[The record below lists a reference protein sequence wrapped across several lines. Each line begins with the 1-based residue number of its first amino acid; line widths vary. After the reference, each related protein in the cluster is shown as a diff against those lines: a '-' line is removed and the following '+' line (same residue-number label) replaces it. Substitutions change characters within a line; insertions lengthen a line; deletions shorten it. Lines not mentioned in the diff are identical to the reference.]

1 MKKKSIKMAASVA
14 VLAVLCGTYFG
25 VKTYVAKQEEQ
36 EEQQE
41 ETVTNVISTNESD
54 IKSLKFVIDKKEVTF
69 EKDND
74 TWVKAD
80 EKEFPVNQEKIE
92 EAASALASIDA
103 DRVLEDA
110 EDLYEYG
117 LDEPQNTITVTT
129 NDDKQTSIRVGMENE
144 STSQYY
150 VSKDDDKN
158 TVYVV
163 PDTSISPFMDDL
175 YDYAEMEDFPV
186 VESANVSKIQVN
198 GSETSYTLEKEPDD
212 GFWYLRGD
220 TDSEQADT
228 SSVNNLTSALGSM
241 TYDSFANYNCTDLS
255 DYGLKEPYATITV
268 DYEEEAPTAEDE
280 NSDET
285 TETETSEIENQT
297 ETKSSETGNQDET
310 ESAELD
316 DETETESAELGDVN
330 EIENAETGAQTQT
343 ESADLDN
350 QSETDN
356 EEEQEPEMVQKQ
368 LIISIGDTAEGDS
381 RYVSVNG
388 SNQIYTMSNETLST
402 FLDKKVSD
410 FWNMTVSYV
419 SVNQLNSMEVNYNN
433 TTHTINV
440 SRETSEDE
448 DGEESEVTTYQMDG
462 KEVDATSFSTFF
474 NKLVNMTGQK
484 RLEEEYK
491 TDKNPEMEASFYT
504 DNNTDITVKYYN
516 YDTNF
521 YAAVVDDKV
530 YLVNKMSVKE
540 MFEAF
545 ETLCDAAEQNSTE
558 AEDN

>member
-80 EKEFPVNQEKIE
+80 EKEFPVNQEKIG
-92 EAASALASIDA
+92 EAASALTSIDA

-163 PDTSISPFMDDL
+163 SDTSISPFMDDL

-285 TETETSEIENQT
+285 TETGGETETETSEIKNQT
-297 ETKSSETGNQDET
+297 ETKSSETDD
-310 ESAELD
+310 LD
-316 DETETESAELGDVN
+316 ETESAELGDVN
-330 EIENAETGAQTQT
+330 EIENAETSAKTQT
-343 ESADLDN
+343 ESADSDN
-350 QSETDN
+350 QTETDN

-388 SNQIYTMSNETLST
+388 SNQIYTMSNETLAT

-419 SVNQLNSMEVNYNN
+419 SVNELNSMEVEYNN
-433 TTHTINV
+433 TTHTIDV

-448 DGEESEVTTYQMDG
+448 DGEEREVTTYQMDG